1 MEENTKKIVNEE
13 WKDQVEKEKK
23 EAKETH
29 QEYHEPTFSI
39 FLSSLG
45 IQAMIAL
52 GKLENPVTGKIDN
65 NLEQA
70 RFLIDTLEIIKE
82 KTKNNL
88 DAKEENLINDYLFN
102 LRMAYIEIKNNTI
115 EKDDK

>member
-1 MEENTKKIVNEE
+1 MEENAKKRVDEG
-13 WKDQVEKEKK
+13 WKDQVEKEKR
-23 EAKETH
+23 EAKES
-29 QEYHEPTFSI
+29 QQQYHEPTFSI

-45 IQAMIAL
+45 MQAMIAL
-52 GKLENPVTGKIDN
+52 GKLENPATGKIEN

-88 DAKEENLINDYLFN
+88 DAKEESLINDYLFN
-102 LRMAYIEIKNNTI
+102 LRMAYIETKNSGGKKN
-115 EKDDK
+115 D